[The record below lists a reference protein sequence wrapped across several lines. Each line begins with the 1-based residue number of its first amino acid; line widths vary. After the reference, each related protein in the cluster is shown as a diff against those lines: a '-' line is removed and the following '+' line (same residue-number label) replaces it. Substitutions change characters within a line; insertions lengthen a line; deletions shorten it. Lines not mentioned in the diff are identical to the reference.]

1 MKIYVS
7 AKESIMSSRTQYN
20 KYLLFRCTD
29 QRRDSNGK
37 WRFNKYKALGDN
49 RIEHP
54 IYLESDVTEQEVID
68 FMVNELGLRDLKN
81 QTRSND
87 IQVDIDKQY
96 TIMVSERSTDKPLYM
111 LYRIGSVS

>member
-1 MKIYVS
+1 LKIYVS

-29 QRRDSNGK
+29 QQRDSNGK

-54 IYLESDVTEQEVID
+54 IYLESDVTEQEILSFLID
-68 FMVNELGLRDLKN
+68 TIRLKDSSIKS
-81 QTRSND
+81 RSND
-87 IQVDIDKQY
+87 IQADMDSQY
-96 TIMVSERSTDKPLYM
+96 NITISERSTDKPLYI
-111 LYRIGSVS
+111 LYRIGMVS